1 MMNERL
7 LELIEYKAGGRQT
20 VFAEMMGWSPQYV
33 AKLIRGENFGLSP
46 VMAILSAFP
55 EINARWFLFGQG
67 QMLEVGM
74 MFDLQRQAINHIQS
88 LLNLE
93 KYLPV
98 MTGEQVR
105 EFEEAIKTGRAPV
118 YSPDTLSDLD
128 RRLTDRNNE
137 INAKFSEAT
146 SKSNRLCKRRTV
158 RK

>member
-1 MMNERL
+1 MNERL

-46 VMAILSAFP
+46 VVSILSAFP

-98 MTGEQVR
+98 MTGEQV
-105 EFEEAIKTGRAPV
+105 
-118 YSPDTLSDLD
+118 
-128 RRLTDRNNE
+128 
-137 INAKFSEAT
+137 
-146 SKSNRLCKRRTV
+146 
-158 RK
+158 

>member
-1 MMNERL
+1 MNERL

-46 VMAILSAFP
+46 VVSILSAFP

-93 KYLPV
+93 KYIPV

-118 YSPDTLSDLD
+118 YSPDTLSELD

-146 SKSNRLCKRRTV
+146 QKSNRLCKRRTA

>member
-105 EFEEAIKTGRAPV
+105 EFEEAINTGRAPV

>member
-1 MMNERL
+1 MNERL
-7 LELIEYKAGGRQT
+7 LEIIEYKAGGKQT
-20 VFAEMMGWSPQYV
+20 AFAEMMGWSPQYI
-33 AKLIRGENFGLSP
+33 AKLVRGENFGLSP
-46 VMAILSAFP
+46 VLAVLSAFP

-67 QMLEVGM
+67 EMLEVGM
-74 MFDLQRQAINHIQS
+74 MFDLQRQAISHIQS
-88 LLNLE
+88 LLDLE

-146 SKSNRLCKRRTV
+146 TKSNKLCRRKTA
-158 RK
+158 KK

>member
-1 MMNERL
+1 MNERL

-46 VMAILSAFP
+46 VVSILSAFP

-118 YSPDTLSDLD
+118 YSPDTLSELD

-146 SKSNRLCKRRTV
+146 QKSNRLCKRRTA